1 MHAADVETLTQ
12 SYGREIFARLDRGTT
27 VPFTT
32 SWWDERLMEW
42 SMGDEAV
49 KLQLFRFVDVLP
61 LLRTPET
68 ISRHL
73 REYFGEAREHLPGWM
88 TCGLRWLPSQGLLGR
103 LLAKT
108 AYRSAERLARK
119 FIAGSNLDEA
129 LDAVAALRRRSLA
142 FTIDRL
148 GEATITER
156 EAEQAQADYLELING
171 LSREVNTWKTNNRI
185 DRDDH
190 GPIPRVNVSVKL
202 SALYSQFDPIDPEG
216 TSQAVRRRLRP
227 ILQAAREQSAFVNI
241 DMEQYAF
248 KDLTLQI
255 FREVLDEDAFRDW
268 PDAGIAIQAYLRD
281 TAHDLEELAAWAA
294 RRGTPV
300 TVRLVKGAYWDY
312 ETIVSAQYGW
322 PNPVWTRKWETDA
335 NYERLTEFLLDN
347 RRWLRPALGSH
358 NVRSLAH
365 ALALA
370 QARGLPPGALEVQ
383 MLYGMAEPIKDA
395 LVSLGQRVRVYTPYG
410 QLLPGM
416 AYLVRRLLENTANE
430 SFLRASFTEHVGEE
444 QLLRTPLRLGSL
456 TKSARESSRF
466 SQNVG

>member
-1 MHAADVETLTQ
+1 MKTDQISGDVETLTR
-12 SYGREIFARLDRGTT
+12 SYGREIFARLGRGASM
-27 VPFTT
+27 PFAP

-42 SMGDEAV
+42 SMGNEAV
-49 KLQLFRFVDVLP
+49 KFQLFRFVDVLP
-61 LLRTPET
+61 LLNTPET

-73 REYFGEAREHLPGWM
+73 REYFGEAHEHLPGW
-88 TCGLRWLPSQGLLGR
+88 LRFGIRRLPSRGFLGR
-103 LLAKT
+103 LLATT
-108 AYRSAERLARK
+108 AYRSARRLARK

-129 LDAVAALRRRSLA
+129 LGAIAQLRRRSLA

-148 GEATITER
+148 GEATITEE
-156 EAEQAQADYLELING
+156 EADQAQKDYLELIRG
-171 LSREVNTWKTNNRI
+171 LGRQVNTWRSNELI
-185 DRDDH
+185 DRDDE

-216 TSQAVRRRLRP
+216 ASQVVRRRLRP
-227 ILQAAREQSAFVNI
+227 ILHAAREQSAFVNI

-255 FREVLDEDAFRDW
+255 FRAILEEDDFRDW
-268 PDAGIAIQAYLRD
+268 TDAGIAIQAYLRD
-281 TAHDLEELAAWAA
+281 TAGDLEVLADWAQ

-312 ETIVSAQYGW
+312 ETIVSAQLGW
-322 PNPVWTRKWETDA
+322 LNPVWSHKWETDA
-335 NYERLTEFLLDN
+335 NYEKLTDFLIDH
-347 RRWLRPALGSH
+347 RRWLRPALASH

-365 ALALA
+365 ALALGHDRNLP
-370 QARGLPPGALEVQ
+370 RGSVEFQ

-430 SFLRASFTEHVGEE
+430 SFLRASFTEHASED
-444 QLLRTPLRLGSL
+444 QLLRNPVQ
-456 TKSARESSRF
+456 SSHPH
-466 SQNVG
+466 

>member
-1 MHAADVETLTQ
+1 MVQAADVETLTQ
-12 SYGREIFARLDRGTT
+12 TYGREIFARLNRATT
-27 VPFTT
+27 VPFSP

-61 LLRTPET
+61 LLHSPET
-68 ISRHL
+68 ITRHL
-73 REYFGEAREHLPGWM
+73 REYFGEAREHLPSWM
-88 TCGLRWLPSQGLLGR
+88 TLGLRWLPSRGLLGR

-108 AYRSAERLARK
+108 AYHSAERLARK
-119 FIAGSNLDEA
+119 FIAGSNLEEA
-129 LDAVAALRRRSLA
+129 LDAIAELRRRSLA

-171 LSREVNTWKTNNRI
+171 LSREVNTWKSNERI
-185 DRDDH
+185 DRDDR

-216 TSQAVRRRLRP
+216 TSKAVRHRLRP

-281 TAHDLEELAAWAA
+281 TAHDLEELADWAQ

-322 PNPVWTRKWETDA
+322 PNPVWTHKWETDA
-335 NYERLTEFLLDN
+335 HYERLTEFLIDN

-370 QARGLPPGALEVQ
+370 QVRGLPPGALELQ
-383 MLYGMAEPIKDA
+383 MLYGMAEPIKDT

-430 SFLRASFTEHVGEE
+430 SFLRASFTEHVPEE
-444 QLLRTPLRLGSL
+444 QLLRDPSQLGSH
-456 TKSARESSRF
+456 TKSGVEA
-466 SQNVG
+466 